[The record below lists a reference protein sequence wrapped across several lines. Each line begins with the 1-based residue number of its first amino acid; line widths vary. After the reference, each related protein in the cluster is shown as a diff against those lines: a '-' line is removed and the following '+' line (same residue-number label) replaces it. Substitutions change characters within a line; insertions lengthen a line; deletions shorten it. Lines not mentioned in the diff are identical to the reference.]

1 MAKIVTLEVS
11 DNLYELLLQVAG
23 QIEQTP
29 EQLLV
34 EWIENKIKQ
43 SLNDP
48 LLQLAGAFE
57 SDLTDISERHDTYI
71 GVSLSGH
78 NG

>member
-1 MAKIVTLEVS
+1 MAKTVTLEVS

-23 QIEQTP
+23 QVEQTP

-34 EWIENKIKQ
+34 EWIEHKIKQ

-57 SDLTDISERHDTYI
+57 SVNESTSRPSQSKMAG
-71 GVSLSGH
+71 GV
-78 NG
+78 